1 MILGVV
7 TILVFTGLA
16 VLRVEIDQDQ
26 PADKRNQSQEDEQR
40 RTETAKEG
48 RSTSRE

>member
-26 PADKRNQSQEDEQR
+26 PADKRNQSQEDEPTTLAGILQ
-40 RTETAKEG
+40 AAY
-48 RSTSRE
+48 